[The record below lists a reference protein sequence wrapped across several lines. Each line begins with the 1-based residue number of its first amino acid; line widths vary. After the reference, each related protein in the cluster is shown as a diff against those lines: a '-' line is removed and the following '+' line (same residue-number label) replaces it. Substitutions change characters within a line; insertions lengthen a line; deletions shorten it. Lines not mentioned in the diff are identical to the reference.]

1 VSGSK
6 QDKNKPKRY
15 MFEQVVGEV
24 LKGRLE
30 PPIVVASAAVSKKT
44 RPTVIETMRA
54 SVGTVR

>member
-1 VSGSK
+1 MKCPVPSK
-6 QDKNKPKRY
+6 TKNKPKRY

-44 RPTVIETMRA
+44 RQP
-54 SVGTVR
+54 